1 MKKLI
6 GSVVVI
12 SVLVA
17 LVVETRLY
25 LKNCVESFLASV
37 EYVSQAPTEREAA
50 FSDMVGKFS
59 KKRKVL
65 ALFVHGE
72 YLSEIGQKLSELSK
86 MYSAGADGKEL
97 RDGLTEVSVLLNEMY
112 SSGVVSF
119 DTVF

>member
-17 LVVETRLY
+17 LAVGTRLY
-25 LKNCVESFLASV
+25 VESFLASV
-37 EYVSQAPTEREAA
+37 EYVSQAPTEREEA

-72 YLSEIGQKLSELSK
+72 YLSEIGQKLSELTK
-86 MYSAGADGKEL
+86 MYSAGADGEEL
-97 RDGLTEVSVLLNEMY
+97 RDGLTEVSVEMY

>member
-6 GSVVVI
+6 GSVIVI
-12 SVLVA
+12 AVLVA
-17 LVVETRLY
+17 LAVGTRIY

-37 EYVSQAPTEREAA
+37 EYISQSPTEREES
-50 FSDMVGKFS
+50 FSALVGDFS

-86 MYSAGADGKEL
+86 MYSSGADGDEL
-97 RDGLTEVSVLLNEMY
+97 RDRLTEVSVMLKEMY

>member
-17 LVVETRLY
+17 LAVGTRLY

-37 EYVSQAPTEREAA
+37 EYVSQAPTEREEA

-72 YLSEIGQKLSELSK
+72 YLSEIGQNFRNFQKCIPR
-86 MYSAGADGKEL
+86 ARTGKNCAT
-97 RDGLTEVSVLLNEMY
+97 D
-112 SSGVVSF
+112 
-119 DTVF
+119 

>member
-17 LVVETRLY
+17 LAVGTRLY

-37 EYVSQAPTEREAA
+37 EYVSQAPTEREEA
-50 FSDMVGKFS
+50 FSDVVGKFS

-86 MYSAGADGKEL
+86 MYSAGADGEEL